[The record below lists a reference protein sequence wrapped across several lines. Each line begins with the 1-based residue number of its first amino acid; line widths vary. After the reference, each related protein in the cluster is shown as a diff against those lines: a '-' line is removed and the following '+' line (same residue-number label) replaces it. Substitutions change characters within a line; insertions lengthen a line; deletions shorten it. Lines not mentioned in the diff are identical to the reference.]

1 LNFCPNDYVLNR
13 DLCSDEYSAEEFCK
27 IEIQRKSSFISNYL
41 KLAFY
46 PRFKQA
52 IETNSIED
60 IKSIHKEL
68 IQMGF
73 HLKDFNPNSYLNDF
87 IQGERYI
94 PLLFLALEHRAIASL
109 QCLIELG
116 IPVVGLMYMSKSKM
130 NGDSRWISFRSRT
143 EELEC
148 FDIIDI
154 INDLEDDSEL
164 KNAFQ
169 QRLSTDENPVKIE
182 EPETNSNVVENLSK
196 RQKIVKTFF
205 PNHNIKSKACVLL

>member
-1 LNFCPNDYVLNR
+1 MNFCPNDYVINR
-13 DLCSDEYSAEEFCK
+13 DLCSDEYSAGEFCK
-27 IEIQRKSSFISNYL
+27 IEIERKPSFISNYL
-41 KLAFY
+41 KLVFY
-46 PRFKQA
+46 SRFKKA
-52 IETNSIED
+52 IEINSIDD
-60 IKSIHKEL
+60 IKSINQEL

-116 IPVVGLMYMSKSKM
+116 IPLMGLMYMSKSKI
-130 NGDSRWISFRSRT
+130 NVDSRWISSFRSRT

-154 INDLEDDSEL
+154 INNLEDDNEL
-164 KNAFQ
+164 KKIFQ
-169 QRLSTDENPVKIE
+169 QSSSINENPVKIE
-182 EPETNSNVVENLSK
+182 ESKIDSNVSE
-196 RQKIVKTFF
+196 QEKIIKQFF
-205 PNHNIKSKACVLL
+205 PNYNNKSQTCIVL